1 MSDEIIMGEPWEGFT
16 KADLQAIVEQLE
28 LCKFSCE
35 AGALEHNVAFQELK
49 RIASDK
55 HSIAACLANYCNS
68 HGMTKSIAF
77 VTPDDIGGPI
87 HNGEIIMV
95 TVECGDIDEI
105 IPKGDIPLLV
115 NQMDVYPAAAIRDI
129 ARTVKF
135 LIEKG

>member
-68 HGMTKSIAF
+68 HGMTLLRPMISAAQSI
-77 VTPDDIGGPI
+77 
-87 HNGEIIMV
+87 
-95 TVECGDIDEI
+95 TVR
-105 IPKGDIPLLV
+105 LLW
-115 NQMDVYPAAAIRDI
+115 
-129 ARTVKF
+129 
-135 LIEKG
+135 